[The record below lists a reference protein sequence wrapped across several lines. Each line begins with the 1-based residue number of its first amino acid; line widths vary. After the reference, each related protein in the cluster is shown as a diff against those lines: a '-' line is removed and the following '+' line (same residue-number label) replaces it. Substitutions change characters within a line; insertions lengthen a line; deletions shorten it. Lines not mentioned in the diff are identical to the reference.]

1 MTWSSSHPRGVRRD
15 DGATSPAPVSWAPE
29 ELALDTSELHAAIAS
44 AREQEPSP
52 APVAEPPALDP
63 LEVAH
68 ALEDAFA
75 RGYEEGR
82 QAGETAEAGR
92 LRSAVLS
99 ASEALGALQRDSE
112 RWLGNAEAN
121 IAALA
126 IAVAR
131 HVIGQQIAEDKS
143 SMGEMVRGA
152 LAEFPIDQPVV
163 VRVNPSDLLAITA
176 ALADGRETA
185 AGRRAELQ
193 WMSDPRIAPG
203 GCLIEGRDRIVDGR
217 VDTALE
223 RLYRRLTHSGA

>member
-1 MTWSSSHPRGVRRD
+1 MTWSSSHPRGVRRS
-15 DGATSPAPVSWAPE
+15 DGAASPAPVSWAPE
-29 ELALDTSELHAAIAS
+29 ELALDTSGLHAAVS
-44 AREQEPSP
+44 HAREQAPPPPVEPSG
-52 APVAEPPALDP
+52 LDA

-82 QAGETAEAGR
+82 QAGELAEGAR
-92 LRSAVLS
+92 LRSAVLA
-99 ASEALGALQRDSE
+99 ASDALGALQRESE

-152 LAEFPIDQPVV
+152 LAEFPIDQPLV
-163 VRVNPSDLLAITA
+163 VRVNPSDLRAITV
-176 ALADGRETA
+176 ALSEGGETPVA
-185 AGRRAELQ
+185 QRAELQ
-193 WMSDPRIAPG
+193 WMSDARIAPG
-203 GCLIEGRDRIVDGR
+203 GCLVEGRDRIVDGR

-223 RLYRRLTHSGA
+223 RVYRRLTYTGA